1 MASSLAIS
9 LIPGRLQAT
18 ILLISFAAIVS
29 IADLSPLESEVIVVV
44 ESGWWGTYGSNA
56 SQPYKMPGIS
66 CNSAGSIFE
75 INRCYEF
82 ITEVGDR
89 FGKLNFPSFP
99 NLVLLDLSGCQFH
112 GNIPHQISDLYG
124 LK

>member
-1 MASSLAIS
+1 MASPLTIS
-9 LIPGRLQAT
+9 LVLGMLQVS
-18 ILLISFAAIVS
+18 ILLISFVAIVS
-29 IADLSPLESEVIVVV
+29 TAYLSPLDSEMMVVV
-44 ESGWWGTYGSNA
+44 ESAWWSTYGSNA
-56 SQPYKMPGIS
+56 PQPYKLSGIS
-66 CNSAGSIFE
+66 CNTAGSTFE

-82 ITEVGDR
+82 ITEVGDS

-112 GNIPHQISDLYG
+112 GNIPHQISDLFE